1 MRIVI
6 ALQGAQV
13 GYRSCLDLVQALCR
27 NRGEHEVVIA
37 LDGHSTDTIEPLRG
51 AFQGILPQENIRLWY
66 APTKP
71 TLYNV
76 PGTPWRITVTKM
88 VEESFL
94 TSLCPDMLLL
104 TGAVETTLAPD
115 FCAGLTRS
123 VLLPAAPSRSL
134 SIPGII
140 DGAFFLTPSE
150 ISRKTWIELLA
161 VEEQRCSA
169 FADNPEESVEQ
180 QSLHVLEALERW
192 YVRTKASTTLTKI
205 PERRPKLAYIS
216 PLPPERTGISD
227 YSAELLQQLI
237 AHYEIDVVV
246 KQEEI
251 SDLWIKTNCFI
262 RNTEWF
268 RKHAESYN
276 HVLYHIG
283 NSPFHLHMFDLL
295 DEVPGVLVLHDF
307 FLSDIL
313 DHLDRSGIAPGSFIP
328 ALYRSHGYTAIKRLF
343 DSPSEENNIIGTYPC
358 NFDFLQQATGVILHS
373 VYAKSLATT
382 WYGSRESERCE
393 IIPLLRSPAPAG
405 VRDEARLALG
415 FDHNDVVVCSFGMLG
430 AHKQCQL
437 LLDAWLASSLAEDKQ
452 CILVYV
458 GEAPENEYSRLL
470 QETIDRYP
478 NSERIRMTGWIPIE
492 DYHRWLAAADIGVQL
507 RTISRGESSASVLD
521 CMNYG
526 LATIVNA
533 NGSMAELP
541 DECVMMLPDKLT
553 INELIAAMEALRSDT
568 SLRRIL
574 GNNARSFVQ
583 TCHAPDRIADQYVTA
598 LERFSQSPES
608 IRHTLLQR
616 LAGLQEIPDDE
627 KNLFSI
633 AEALAQTFPDRCA
646 QKQFLIDVSALVVE
660 DLRTGIQRVVRSIV
674 MELLEHPPEG
684 FRIEP
689 VFMEQGEHDFFYRYA
704 RQFTLS
710 LIGGDANTHALLH
723 DEPIEIHTDDIFL
736 GLDLCHNVRHGL
748 KFFEEFRQRG
758 GLVYFVVY
766 DLLPLLLPHCFPP
779 EIDRHHNEWMEVV
792 AQGDGVLCIS
802 RSVADDV
809 KMWFDQVQPMRY
821 RPFNIGWFHLGADI
835 ENSLPTKGFPE
846 GFEHDLQKFA
856 AAPTILMVGT
866 VEPRKGH
873 DQVLKAFELLWM
885 TGIAVNLV
893 IAGKKGWMVDSLAD
907 RMANHKEMNQKLF
920 WYEKISDEALQRLY
934 EAADGVLM
942 ASEGEGFG
950 LPLIE
955 AAQHSCPILARDLPV
970 FREVAGQ
977 HASWFSGHSRLNI
990 ASSLIKWI
998 GELKKGTAI
1007 PSAGM
1012 KWLTWKESSAQ
1023 IVTLLTQSQDEN
1035 WIYQWEKSNTTAI
1048 QPGAGLPRE
1057 AISPKTIAVDLTP
1070 VLPGG
1075 ENGGAKVFV
1084 LELIQMLANMK
1095 PDTQFIV
1102 LTRES
1107 SHHELAFLDRS
1118 NVRRVTVLYEGI
1130 QIKSTLSTGL
1140 RILSWSKRTA
1150 RRWKKSILKRL
1161 KNKKP
1166 LSGRRLHDLDV
1177 DLLYCPFTSLHL
1189 AEPGIPTVCTI
1200 YDLQYKTYPEFF
1212 TREDVAH
1219 RDHVFLEACKR
1230 ATALTAISEYS
1241 RRSAIA
1247 HGNLDTSRIRTIY
1260 LRMALRISPREFQ
1273 ENQLLDNLG
1282 LTAYKY
1288 LLYPAN
1294 FWKHKNHELLLTA
1307 FRIACSEGLEPEIK
1321 LVCTGAPTERQQ
1333 FLIGKTRS
1341 MGLENRVLFPGY
1353 LPNDELAHLL
1363 TNCTGM
1369 IFPSLYEGFGL
1380 PIIEAMAAGVP
1391 VACSNTRSLPEVA
1404 DGAAMLFDPENPEQ
1418 IAWAMLFLAGKEPL
1432 RKQLIQEGL
1441 QRAATFSDQEQMA
1454 REYWEIFEDALT
1466 ENWQY
1471 ELREG
1476 AWSNWCAETDLCMTQ
1491 NSELKVSIVTPSF
1504 NQGQFIG
1511 RTLMSVA
1518 NQKGPAIEHVVFD
1531 ACSTDATV
1539 DVLSRFSP
1547 TVKWVSENDSGQAN
1561 AVNKGIRATSGD
1573 IIGWLNSDDI
1583 YYPDAIA
1590 HVVTFFEEHP
1600 EIDVVYGQ
1608 ADHIDVYD
1616 SPFEPYPTEP
1626 WNFERLHDVC
1636 FICQPALFFRR
1647 RVAEQYGLLDESLH
1661 YCMDYE
1667 YWLRLG
1673 KAGVRFA
1680 YIEEKLAGSR
1690 LYADNKTLGSK
1701 IKVHREINDM
1711 FRKTVGKVPKKWLKN
1726 YAHVSMHG
1734 RLAGRFTS
1742 RAEFNIR
1749 YFFAKLRWRWS
1760 PGKRSM

>member
-13 GYRSCLDLVQALCR
+13 GHRSCLELVQALCR
-27 NRGEHEVVIA
+27 LRGEHEIIIA
-37 LDGHSTDTIEPLRG
+37 LDGHSIKTIEILRG
-51 AFQGILPQENIRLWY
+51 AFHGILPQDNIRLWH
-66 APTKP
+66 APTEP
-71 TLYNV
+71 ALYNA
-76 PGTPWRITVTKM
+76 PGTPWRITVAKM

-94 TSLCPDMLLL
+94 ASLYPDMLLL
-104 TGAVETTLAPD
+104 TGAVEATLSAD

-123 VLLPAAPSRSL
+123 ILLPAAPSRSL
-134 SIPGII
+134 SELGNV
-140 DGAFFLTPSE
+140 DGAFFLAPSE
-150 ISRKTWIELLA
+150 VSRKLWIELLDID
-161 VEEQRCSA
+161 ELRCAAIAEKLDDS
-169 FADNPEESVEQ
+169 FEQ
-180 QSLHVLEALERW
+180 QALRVLQALESW
-192 YVRTKASTTLTKI
+192 YVVTAASTTLSHI
-205 PERRPKLAYIS
+205 SERRPRLAYVS

-246 KQEEI
+246 EQAAI
-251 SDLWIKTNCFI
+251 SDQWIKTNCFI

-268 RKHAESYN
+268 REHAESYDR
-276 HVLYHIG
+276 VLYHIG

-295 DEVPGVLVLHDF
+295 GQVPGVVVLHDF

-313 DHLDRSGIAPGSFIP
+313 DHLDRSGIAPGSFVST
-328 ALYRSHGYTAIKRLF
+328 LYRSHGYTALKRLF
-343 DSPSEENNIIGTYPC
+343 DSPSEGNNIALAYPC
-358 NFDFLQQATGVILHS
+358 NFDILQQATGVILHS
-373 VYAKSLATT
+373 LYAKSLAAT
-382 WYGSRESERCE
+382 WYGSRERERCE
-393 IIPLLRSPAPAG
+393 IIPLLRSPAPSG

-415 FDHNDVVVCSFGMLG
+415 FAHNDVVVCSFGMLG

-437 LLDAWLASSLAEDKQ
+437 LLDAWLASKLADDIT

-458 GEAPENEYSRLL
+458 GEAPENDYCRRL
-470 QETIDRYP
+470 QETIGQSP

-492 DYHRWLAAADIGVQL
+492 EYHRWLAAADIGVQL

-541 DECVMMLPDKLT
+541 EECVLMLPEKVTVDTLGGALET
-553 INELIAAMEALRSDT
+553 LRSNA
-568 SLRRIL
+568 SLRQLL
-574 GNNARSFVQ
+574 GDKARTFVQ
-583 TCHAPDRIADQYVTA
+583 ISHSPKQIAEHYA
-598 LERFSQSPES
+598 AAIERFSHSPEA
-608 IRHTLLQR
+608 IRHTLLQQ
-616 LAGLQEIPDDE
+616 LACYQEIPDDE
-627 KNLFSI
+627 INLFSI
-633 AEALAQTFPDRCA
+633 AEGVAKTFPDRCA
-646 QKQFLIDVSALVVE
+646 QQQLLIDVSALVVE
-660 DLRTGIQRVVRSIV
+660 DLKTGIQRVVRSV
-674 MELLEHPPEG
+674 VTELLEHPPEG
-684 FRIEP
+684 FRVEP
-689 VFMEQGEHDFFYRYA
+689 VFMVQGEHGLFYRYA
-704 RQFTLS
+704 RQFTLNVLGS
-710 LIGGDANTHALLH
+710 NANTRSLFH
-723 DEPIEIHTDDIFL
+723 DEPIEVHSGDIFL

-748 KFFEEFRQRG
+748 KFFEEFRRRG

-779 EIDRHHNEWMEVV
+779 DAEQHHSEWMEVV

-809 KMWFDQVQPMRY
+809 NMWFERVQPQRY
-821 RPFNIGWFHLGADI
+821 RPFKIGWFHLGADI
-835 ENSLPTKGFPE
+835 ENSLPTTGFPE
-846 GFEHDLQKFA
+846 GFDEDIQKFA
-856 AAPTILMVGT
+856 ATPTIIMVGT

-873 DQVLKAFELLWM
+873 DQALKAFELLWM
-885 TGIAVNLV
+885 TGVSVNLV
-893 IAGKKGWMVDSLAD
+893 IAGKKGWMVDQLAD
-907 RMANHKEMNQKLF
+907 RIREHKELNHKLF

-934 EAADGVLM
+934 EAADGVMM

-955 AAQHSCPILARDLPV
+955 AAQHGCPILARDLPV
-970 FREVAGQ
+970 FREVATQ

-990 ASSLIKWI
+990 ASSLIKWVS
-998 GELKKGTAI
+998 ELTKGTVT

-1012 KWLTWKESSAQ
+1012 PWMTWKESTEKIIS
-1023 IVTLLTQSQDEN
+1023 LLMNSEDKN
-1035 WIYQWEKSNTTAI
+1035 WVYQWEKSSNMVT
-1048 QPGAGLPRE
+1048 PLESGLLCDVV
-1057 AISPKTIAVDLTP
+1057 APKTVAVDLTP

-1084 LELIQMLANMK
+1084 LELIQMLAEMK
-1095 PDTQFIV
+1095 PETMFIL

-1107 SHHELAFLDRS
+1107 SHQELSFLDRT

-1130 QIKSTLSTGL
+1130 KIKSTLSPGL
-1140 RILSWSKRTA
+1140 RIISWSKRTA
-1150 RRWKKSILKRL
+1150 RRWKKSVIKRL
-1161 KNKKP
+1161 KGKKP
-1166 LSGRRLHDLDV
+1166 LSGKKLRDLNV

-1189 AEPGIPTVCTI
+1189 AEPGIPAVCTI
-1200 YDLQYKTYPEFF
+1200 HDLQYKTYPEFF
-1212 TREDVAH
+1212 TREDAAH
-1219 RDHVFLEACKR
+1219 RDRVFMEACRR
-1230 ATALTAISEYS
+1230 ATALTAVSEYS
-1241 RRSAIA
+1241 RESAIA
-1247 HGNLDTSRIRTIY
+1247 HGNLDPSRIRTIY
-1260 LRMALRISPREFQ
+1260 HRLARRISPKGV
-1273 ENQLLDNLG
+1273 ENTQLLDNLG
-1282 LTAYKY
+1282 LSANKY

-1294 FWKHKNHELLLTA
+1294 FWKHKNHEMLLAA
-1307 FRIACSEGLEPEIK
+1307 FGIACSEGLEPEIK
-1321 LVCTGAPTERQQ
+1321 LVCTGASTERQQ
-1333 FLIGKTRS
+1333 LLIGKTRT
-1341 MGLENRVLFPGY
+1341 MGLEDRVLFPGY
-1353 LPNDELAHLL
+1353 LPNDELAQLL
-1363 TNCTGM
+1363 SNCSGM

-1380 PIIEAMAAGVP
+1380 PVIEAMAAGVP

-1404 DGAAMLFDPENPEQ
+1404 FGAALLFDPENPEQ

-1432 RKQLIQEGL
+1432 REQLIEEGL
-1441 QRAATFSDQEQMA
+1441 HRASTFSNQEQMA
-1454 REYWEIFEDALT
+1454 REYWELFEDALS
-1466 ENWQY
+1466 EDWQY

-1476 AWSNWCAETDLCMTQ
+1476 AWSDWCAEKDLCMTQ
-1491 NSELKVSIVTPSF
+1491 KSDLKVSIVTPSF

-1511 RTLMSVA
+1511 RSLMSVA

-1531 ACSTDATV
+1531 ASSTDSTI
-1539 DVLSRFSP
+1539 DVLRRFSP
-1547 TVKWVSENDSGQAN
+1547 TVKWVSESDNGQGH

-1590 HVVTFFEEHP
+1590 RVVTFFEEHP

-1647 RVAEQYGLLDESLH
+1647 RVAEQYGLLDESLQ

-1690 LYADNKTLGSK
+1690 LYADNKTLGSR

-1711 FRKTVGKVPKKWLKN
+1711 FRKKVGKVPKKWLKN
-1726 YAHVSMHG
+1726 YSHLTMLQHLDRRIS
-1734 RLAGRFTS
+1734 S
-1742 RAEFNIR
+1742 RTEFSIR
-1749 YFFAKLRWRWS
+1749 YFFAKLRWGRLF
-1760 PGKRSM
+1760 K